1 MLIEENAKES
11 IRKEQDIAACKS
23 TLEVCIKTIS
33 ILEYTKVVG
42 KDARDMV
49 NALMWL
55 ANVKQGLKL
64 QLEELEKTK

>member
-1 MLIEENAKES
+1 MSELAEMVKPDQKA
-11 IRKEQDIAACKS
+11 RDIASCKS
-23 TLEVCIKTIS
+23 TIDVCVKTIA

-42 KDARDMV
+42 KDAKDMV

-64 QLEELEKTK
+64 QLEELEKIK

>member
-1 MLIEENAKES
+1 METVVRPKEA
-11 IRKEQDIAACKS
+11 DISACKS
-23 TLEVCIKTIS
+23 TLDVCIKTIA

-42 KDARDMV
+42 KDAKDMV